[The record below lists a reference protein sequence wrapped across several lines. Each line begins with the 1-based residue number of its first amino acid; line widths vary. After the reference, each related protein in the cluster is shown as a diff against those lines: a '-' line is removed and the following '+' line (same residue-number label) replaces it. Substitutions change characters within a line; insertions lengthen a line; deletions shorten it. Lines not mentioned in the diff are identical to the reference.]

1 MVPALAPSRAERND
15 ADMFYVKASR
25 REWVRCLALGAL
37 MLCGTCEA
45 AFPSPVVWFDMESL
59 NASGKV
65 PDKSGHGHDLTLG
78 SGCSL
83 VDTDRQSKGLNF
95 DGTTRNSYATF
106 SCPALTDRTISLWFK
121 RAADDGTH
129 VWDAAT
135 TNTFPHLIQSFS
147 RFRFLYGFNAT
158 SVHNIYYGNPEV
170 YVNASSL
177 DVDRGNWIHMAFTVK
192 ALTGEDEGK
201 FVVTWY
207 KNGRVVNITTSA
219 ATNIAGA
226 QTAVLGNNSIGGPRP
241 VNGVVD
247 DLRVYDVVLTDA
259 QIIQVAASG
268 NPSGTQLIAR
278 WDFNDVQGAAGSA
291 RTAPSLTSYATD
303 LSLEANVAVTNGVA
317 PGTQSLW
324 FNGTS
329 DTIVTGKS
337 KYPFVPLDV
346 TVAGWVRHSEE
357 SSIPVQ
363 NGNMFNRAFGLPNGM
378 IMQLNTGTSPASS
391 IYYYGRGVPSS
402 GISVPGMLSGFTA
415 WSHFAISERAVYN
428 EAADNFTVQAVF
440 YHNGELVQT
449 GTAYTVSTAAAI
461 GNGSTYY
468 LGSYGFRNRV
478 LHGGLDDFRVYSGI
492 LDGNQVRE
500 LYRGAAAPDA
510 GEDFSVAGQTATLH
524 GRVAAAASDT
534 GVLHGYAGTNVWT
547 QIAGPTAQI
556 ADPAAEQTD
565 VTLPEIGEYTFRLTV
580 VTSMGDARH
589 DDVTVRRVAPTHG
602 KSAPSVS
609 ISGSPL
615 AAELPLP
622 LTLSATA
629 SDPDGASVRLVWSRV
644 SGPGT
649 VLFSPS
655 CGAATKATFSAVG
668 TYVVRCTAA
677 NADASAYADA
687 TVTVTDSGVSAPA
700 FLTNGLVHYWSFDM
714 AGTPWADVVSGTR
727 GAFTPDV
734 FSCIQA
740 AGISGS
746 GVAGV
751 ATPGYY
757 NTGTGMG
764 ENGTNNEPPTDRWY
778 SFSLWMW
785 HDPDQ
790 DVSTRKEVSLI
801 SVGYTFGLRYN
812 CENGGDGFTLYHQ
825 AKGGSA
831 TKAVYPRPAVD
842 PKGRW
847 THVVAVMDRT
857 TAAASNE
864 SELWVDGVKQ
874 TATSG
879 ALGPARKRS
888 ESVLIGGMAIGT
900 LGEGGNGSY
909 QDGSGNALSRT
920 FPGVID
926 EVRLYS
932 RKLSETEIKWLAA
945 HPRVDA
951 NEGPGVDGLPA
962 LVRVGKNATKAI
974 GPAILSDGLGAA
986 SCRWQVLG
994 DPAGVDLADENTAT
1008 CRVTGR
1014 AIGTYSLVLEVSDGE
1029 RVARSRPV
1037 TVEVLNAGTVIVI
1050 R

>member
-1 MVPALAPSRAERND
+1 MKRSALVVARCALV
-15 ADMFYVKASR
+15 AATCGFAS
-25 REWVRCLALGAL
+25 
-37 MLCGTCEA
+37 LCSA
-45 AFPSPVVWFDMESL
+45 AAIPDPVIWYDMESVV
-59 NASGKV
+59 NGKV
-65 PDKSGHGHDLTLG
+65 PDKSGNGCDLTIG
-78 SGCSL
+78 DGCSL
-83 VDTDRQSKGLNF
+83 VDTDRLSKGLNF
-95 DGTTRNSYATF
+95 DGTKRSSYATF

-121 RAADDGTH
+121 RAADDGTYD
-129 VWDAAT
+129 WGTAT
-135 TNTFPHLIQSFS
+135 NIYPHLINSFS
-147 RFRFLYGFNAT
+147 RFRFLYGFNST
-158 SVHNIYYGNPEV
+158 SSIVYYGNPEV
-170 YVNASSL
+170 YVDASSL
-177 DVDRGNWIHMAFTVK
+177 KVDRDSWMHLAFTIK
-192 ALTGEDEGK
+192 ALTGEDAGK
-201 FVVTWY
+201 TVVTWY
-207 KNGRVVNITTSA
+207 KNGSKVGSA
-219 ATNIAGA
+219 TGTATDIAIA

-247 DLRVYDVVLTDA
+247 DLRVYDVALTDA
-259 QIIQVAASG
+259 QIMQVAASE

-278 WDFNDVQGAAGSA
+278 WDFNDIQDAVGSA
-291 RTAPSLTSYATD
+291 RTAPSLTDYVGD
-303 LSLEANVAVTNGVA
+303 LSLEEDVAVTNGVA

-324 FNGTS
+324 FNGTAN
-329 DTIVTGKS
+329 TIVTGKS

-346 TVAGWVRHSEE
+346 TVSGWVRLSEE
-357 SSIPVQ
+357 AFIPVQ
-363 NGNMFNRAFGLPNGM
+363 AGNKFNRAFGLPNGM
-378 IMQLNTGTSPASS
+378 IMQLNTEGGSPIPSNS
-391 IYYYGRGVPSS
+391 PPSTISYYGRGVSVS
-402 GISVPGMLSGFTA
+402 GGILVPGMLSGFTA

-428 EAADNFTVQAVF
+428 EADDNFTVQAVF

-449 GTAYTVSTAAAI
+449 GTAYTVSTAAVI
-461 GNGSTYY
+461 GYGSTYY
-468 LGSYGFRNRV
+468 LGSYGVRNRV

-589 DDVTVRRVAPTHG
+589 DDVTVRRVAPTPG
-602 KSAPSVS
+602 KAAPSVS

-629 SDPDGASVRLVWSRV
+629 TDPDGATVRLVWSRV

-677 NADASAYADA
+677 NADVSACADA
-687 TVTVTDSGVSAPA
+687 AVTVTDSGVSAPA
-700 FLTNGLVHYWSFDM
+700 FLTDSLVHYWSFDK
-714 AGTPWADVVSGTR
+714 AGTPWEDVVSGIR
-727 GAFTPDV
+727 GKFIPNV

-764 ENGTNNEPPTDRWY
+764 ENGTEGELPENRWY

-801 SVGYTFGLRYN
+801 SVGWTFGLRYN
-812 CENGGDGFTLYHQ
+812 CEDGGDGFTLYHQ

-879 ALGPARKRS
+879 AVGPARKRNDY
-888 ESVLIGGMAIGT
+888 VFIGGMEIGK

-909 QDGSGNALSRT
+909 TDGSGNALSRT

-932 RKLSETEIKWLAA
+932 RKLSEVEIKWLAA
-945 HPRVDA
+945 NPRVDA
-951 NEGPGVDGLPA
+951 NEGLGVDGLPTYIH
-962 LVRVGKNATKAI
+962 VGKGDTKMV

-986 SCRWQVLG
+986 NCRWQVLG
-994 DPAGVDLADENTAT
+994 DSAGVDLADENTAI

-1037 TVEVLNAGTVIVI
+1037 TVEVLNAGTVIFV